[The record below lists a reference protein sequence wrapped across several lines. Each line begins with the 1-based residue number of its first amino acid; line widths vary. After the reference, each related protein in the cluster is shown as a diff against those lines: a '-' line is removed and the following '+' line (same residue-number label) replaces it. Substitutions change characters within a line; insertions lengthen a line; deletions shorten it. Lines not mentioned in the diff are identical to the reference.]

1 MAQKFKS
8 DNDRGFHGS
17 GSTELA
23 EKWDTDW
30 VSIFRTLKEYGG
42 VNFTRIDLALDDY
55 DETVKFADIEKKLNK
70 GHYRSSRKSYNIVKT
85 SDTEGADVGETI
97 YIGNARAQNGVVGMS
112 MLVSMIKRLNMRVR
126 TNYFRQMSE
135 IIGKRLVRRRGNVMK

>member
-1 MAQKFKS
+1 M
-8 DNDRGFHGS
+8 
-17 GSTELA
+17 
-23 EKWDTDW
+23 
-30 VSIFRTLKEYGG
+30 
-42 VNFTRIDLALDDY
+42 ALDDY

-85 SDTEGADVGETI
+85 SDTEGRTLGETI
-97 YIGNARAQNGVVGMS
+97 YIGNARAQNGSRGNVYARFYD
-112 MLVSMIKRLNMRVR
+112 KKLNMRVR

>member
-1 MAQKFKS
+1 MNDPEKPLAQKFKS

-70 GHYRSSRKSYNIVKT
+70 DII
-85 SDTEGADVGETI
+85 AL
-97 YIGNARAQNGVVGMS
+97 
-112 MLVSMIKRLNMRVR
+112 LVSPTTL
-126 TNYFRQMSE
+126 
-135 IIGKRLVRRRGNVMK
+135 